1 MRAFIA
7 LELPDGFWRQ
17 TADLARQLDQVV
29 NGRFLKHETYHLT
42 LAFLGNIDDAA
53 RGRAMDAM
61 DAACGDVGPIPL
73 ACDGLGKFGKPH
85 AAVLW
90 MGLRRDPALDRLAH
104 GIRTELAARDI
115 GFDGKAFRPHI
126 TLARRAR
133 IPRGA
138 LPALAFPLDDLAT
151 RVTLF
156 KSELSHE
163 GATYKPLYTVDL
175 AAGHRS

>member
-7 LELPDGFWRQ
+7 LELPDGFRRQ
-17 TADLARQLDQVV
+17 TADLARQLGQAVD
-29 NGRFLKHETYHLT
+29 GRFLKRETYHLT

-61 DAACGDVGPIPL
+61 DAACGGVGPIPL

-85 AAVLW
+85 DAVLW
-90 MGLRRDPALDRLAH
+90 MGLRREPALDQLAQQL
-104 GIRTELAARDI
+104 RAELAARDVD
-115 GFDGKAFRPHI
+115 FDGKEFRPHI

-138 LPALAFPLDDLAT
+138 LPALAFPLDDSAT

-156 KSELSHE
+156 KSELSRE
-163 GATYKPLYTVDL
+163 GATYKPLYTVEL
-175 AAGHRS
+175 GAAPRD